1 MSTDDKT
8 QPLPTTPGA
17 YATRPLPAA
26 DAAKTREGSDVSA
39 QEPATE
45 ILPTVDGAG
54 DEPAVT
60 AADGH
65 AAPADHASPADAAAP
80 ATEGTGSA
88 DTSPPSGYTTGGY
101 TTGGYTT
108 GGYTGGHAPGVPT
121 GAWTP
126 SAPPPREPRPVSTA
140 VRTSTIVWGAIL
152 VVAAVVVLASAAGM
166 TLDLELVG
174 IFVLGGAGLAL
185 LVGTVATQ
193 ARRKR

>member
-26 DAAKTREGSDVSA
+26 DAAKTREGTDVSA

-45 ILPTVDGAG
+45 ILPTADGAG
-54 DEPAVT
+54 DEAAVT

-101 TTGGYTT
+101 TTD
-108 GGYTGGHAPGVPT
+108 GYTGGHAPGVPT
-121 GAWTP
+121 GAWMP
-126 SAPPPREPRPVSTA
+126 SSPAPREPRPVSTA

-152 VVAAVVVLASAAGM
+152 VVAAIVVLATAAGM

-193 ARRKR
+193 ARRQR